1 MSNPWSDFTK
11 RLVLIGALI
20 GLALILYRF
29 SAIIP
34 PLVITAM
41 LAYLL
46 NPPVEFICA
55 HTRLSRTWA
64 VIIVYLLLLIILSLG
79 PAILVVS
86 LNS

>member
-1 MSNPWSDFTK
+1 MSNSWSDFTK
-11 RLVLIGALI
+11 RLVLIGAVI
-20 GLALILYRF
+20 GLMMMLYRF

-46 NPPVEFICA
+46 NPLVEFICV

-64 VIIVYLLLLIILSLG
+64 VIVVYLLLLIIFSLG
-79 PAILVVS
+79 PAIFS
-86 LNS
+86 R